1 MFSNTEYVPV
11 ANSDYNNS
19 GQWLWAIILFF
30 GLIIF
35 GGWFSGGNN
44 NKGTTNGNNDF
55 ALASMLA
62 QMNSN
67 RGVVAEANNTNADI
81 QRGFDNANIVGKL
94 DGITNGLCQLGYDN
108 LAQINTVNQ
117 NISQQGFNTQSGI
130 SQLGYNMQS
139 CCCET
144 NRNIDSVRYENA
156 QNTCAIIQAQNSN
169 TQKILDKMCE
179 TEVNNLRE
187 QLQLANFQ
195 ISQQAQNAT
204 LINALR
210 PTPTPSYLTCSPYQS
225 QLLALNAFGNGCS
238 GCNC

>member
-1 MFSNTEYVPV
+1 
-11 ANSDYNNS
+11 
-19 GQWLWAIILFF
+19 
-30 GLIIF
+30 
-35 GGWFSGGNN
+35 
-44 NKGTTNGNNDF
+44 
-55 ALASMLA
+55 
-62 QMNSN
+62 
-67 RGVVAEANNTNADI
+67 
-81 QRGFDNANIVGKL
+81 
-94 DGITNGLCQLGYDN
+94 LCQLGYDN